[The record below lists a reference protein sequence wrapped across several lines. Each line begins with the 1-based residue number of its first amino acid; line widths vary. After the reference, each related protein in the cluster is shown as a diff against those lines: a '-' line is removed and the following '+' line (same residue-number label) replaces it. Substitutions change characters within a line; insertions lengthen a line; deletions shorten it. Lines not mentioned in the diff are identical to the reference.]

1 MISELVIVWTGTDDE
16 ARKIAE
22 QYTPQLIPFR
32 WSNDFSAARNAG
44 LESAQGEWF
53 LYIDDDEWFD
63 DTEEICQFFL
73 SGEYKRYQS
82 AHYIQRNYQNWNGT
96 KYADFS
102 AFRIRNSF
110 PKSDSRRIVS
120 PYGTL

>member
-1 MISELVIVWTGTDDE
+1 MELLLSISLLASNRRESLARCLDSLKPLLAKVPSELVIVWTGTDDE

-63 DTEEICQFFL
+63 DTEEIC
-73 SGEYKRYQS
+73 
-82 AHYIQRNYQNWNGT
+82 H
-96 KYADFS
+96 FS
-102 AFRIRNSF
+102 
-110 PKSDSRRIVS
+110 
-120 PYGTL
+120 